1 MSDVDFSKTSTTTTT
16 VAVPPTFTASMS
28 RDAPLGALI
37 AIVLG
42 FVLLLVQMVSFPEV
56 NLNQWM
62 INALSGLSEDA
73 GMYIRAVLSIP
84 ITTDTTSP
92 FYFLQFIYGAFLSF
106 PANISWFV
114 GAFIVGFLRVR
125 RGRDEGNLRAGWD
138 TYWYALV
145 SIEIP
150 FVVFGIILLIT
161 SMSPAT
167 MVVSAFSGSLLLY
180 FLLFFLMPMFWL
192 GLVFSLVGSI
202 VGSIVAKKMQ

>member
-1 MSDVDFSKTSTTTTT
+1 MDFSKTSTTTTT
-16 VAVPPTFTASMS
+16 VAVPPTFSASMA

-37 AIVLG
+37 AIGLG
-42 FVLLLVQMVSFPEV
+42 FVLLLVQMAAFPEV

-62 INALSGLSEDA
+62 ITALSNTA
-73 GMYIRAVLSIP
+73 GESGVYISAVLNIP

-114 GAFIVGFLRVR
+114 GALIVGFLRVR

-150 FVVFGIILLIT
+150 FIIFGIIMLLT
-161 SMSPAT
+161 FWNPVNA
-167 MVVSAFSGSLLLY
+167 VVAAFSGSLLLY

-192 GLVFSLVGSI
+192 GLIFSLLGSI
-202 VGSIVAKKMQ
+202 IGSLIAKRMQ